1 MWTFIWYCVAIQ
13 VVRSLKVILL
23 ARFVWKVVHSWK
35 KNRFKFE
42 ITLFLIQNF
51 ELCLLVA
58 SRLHTGERPFVCVVC
73 GKGFTSKEKL
83 TRHSLIHTGERPF
96 VCQHCGKVLSRE
108 DKLKNHMRI
117 HTNNFP
123 FRCETC
129 GKGFLRNEG
138 LVVHTRIHTGERPFQ
153 CVVCGKAYTRKDKLT
168 RHAFVHTGERPHVC
182 QHCGKSFIWKDK
194 MQRHE
199 LIHKIEKPYTCV
211 PCNLEFPRQEDF
223 NGHMER
229 KHPERLPYTLVQ
241 QPPTTTPSPSY
252 IPQRLTITPPI
263 CSTPQSLPHSSQQ
276 SLGVSS
282 AAITAVHA
290 NDHTTGAAL
299 LSQGTIITPGTSLAL
314 ASKTL
319 ASITSRLPTTSLLS
333 LHHWQQSSATQTT
346 AALHPTTAIIQ
357 STVAQPVTNIPQVE
371 ASTSHDQQQHSANSV
386 VIPQTSTLVL
396 SPSNNNA
403 TLTIPTNPYWSS

>member
-1 MWTFIWYCVAIQ
+1 
-13 VVRSLKVILL
+13 
-23 ARFVWKVVHSWK
+23 
-35 KNRFKFE
+35 
-42 ITLFLIQNF
+42 
-51 ELCLLVA
+51 
-58 SRLHTGERPFVCVVC
+58 
-73 GKGFTSKEKL
+73 
-83 TRHSLIHTGERPF
+83 
-96 VCQHCGKVLSRE
+96 
-108 DKLKNHMRI
+108 MRI

-223 NGHMER
+223 NAHMER

-241 QPPTTTPSPSY
+241 QPTTTAAATPSPSY
-252 IPQRLTITPPI
+252 IPQRLTITPPV
-263 CSTPQSLPHSSQQ
+263 CTTPQGNVHSSQ

-282 AAITAVHA
+282 SAITAVHA
-290 NDHTTGAAL
+290 PLDNVTLVATNHGGGSAGIVASATAGGVPVAANAATL
-299 LSQGTIITPGTSLAL
+299 LAPGTIITPGTSLAI
-314 ASKTL
+314 ATKTL
-319 ASITSRLPTTSLLS
+319 ASITSRLPTSSLLS
-333 LHHWQQSSATQTT
+333 LHHWQQSNATQTT
-346 AALHPTTAIIQ
+346 ASLQPATIIQ
-357 STVAQPVTNIPQVE
+357 SPSAAVTAISQTVSNAVAAQQQLQESNQ
-371 ASTSHDQQQHSANSV
+371 STSSSVQQQQQQQHIILNAAGN
-386 VIPQTSTLVL
+386 T
-396 SPSNNNA
+396 A
-403 TLTIPTNPYWSS
+403 TLTIPTNPY